1 MRKLVVAAFAATS
14 FASVGVAEAQ
24 DMSVMVDLQKNC
36 MADAKTVCSKEMS
49 KPQQLMQCLV
59 NNQSKLSPNC
69 QAASGRMAKTL
80 GLKPTASSN

>member
-1 MRKLVVAAFAATS
+1 MRKLVASVFAAGS
-14 FASVGVAEAQ
+14 FAFVGVVEAQ
-24 DMSVMVDLQKNC
+24 DMSVMMDLQKNC
-36 MADAKTVCSKEMS
+36 MADAKTVCAKEMS

-80 GLKPTASSN
+80 GLKPIAPKN